1 MKLVEGLTQQ
11 IREKEQAMKPVEEE
25 KSRFDQDVE
34 QCNFSFIAQNEHIYE
49 QILKLLDQTVEEL
62 KLKIEEGEIISD

>member
-1 MKLVEGLTQQ
+1 
-11 IREKEQAMKPVEEE
+11 MKPVEEE

-49 QILKLLDQTVEEL
+49 QILKLLD
-62 KLKIEEGEIISD
+62 